1 MGAPTGATSTNLPWR
16 ITSPFGNRTLSNG
29 DKRYHNGVDFGIK
42 IGTAIGAPVSGKVSS
57 VQVDPRNTYPNGP
70 SSAGSGIYIQGDDGT
85 LYQFWHLDKVGV
97 KAGERVTTGQ
107 TIGLSGNTGYS
118 TGPHLHYGT
127 KVKGAWVNP
136 VPSYTTNG
144 LFSADGKMITSVDG
158 LSYSST
164 STPEEAKST
173 VYSSRVRSFNSTNS
187 TSGADGMG
195 AVVEGLAEIK
205 QTLLDLSERQTRD
218 EKIMQM
224 IQGTKKQDPRLA

>member
-1 MGAPTGATSTNLPWR
+1 
-16 ITSPFGNRTLSNG
+16 
-29 DKRYHNGVDFGIK
+29 
-42 IGTAIGAPVSGKVSS
+42 
-57 VQVDPRNTYPNGP
+57 
-70 SSAGSGIYIQGDDGT
+70 
-85 LYQFWHLDKVGV
+85 
-97 KAGERVTTGQ
+97 
-107 TIGLSGNTGYS
+107 
-118 TGPHLHYGT
+118 
-127 KVKGAWVNP
+127 
-136 VPSYTTNG
+136 
-144 LFSADGKMITSVDG
+144 MITSVDG